1 MLLLPRYNKTL
12 LVQRMYLKKVCKL
25 MVLKIKTVTYEAS
38 EYRICLKYLGDLRNL
53 DYHGKMTPSS
63 FKIKAARQFN

>member
-1 MLLLPRYNKTL
+1 
-12 LVQRMYLKKVCKL
+12 